1 MLFREML
8 QEEREEGIAEGEAI
22 GIVKNQI
29 QLILKKKAKGIS
41 EPEIAELLELDP
53 SFAEDIFS
61 LIRRNPNV
69 SSGDLA
75 RLILNKETTKEK

>member
-8 QEEREEGIAEGEAI
+8 QEEREEGIAEREAI

-61 LIRRNPNV
+61 LIRRNPNA

-75 RLILNKETTKEK
+75 RLILNKKNN

>member
-53 SFAEDIFS
+53 SFAEDIFF
-61 LIRRNPNV
+61 LFAGIRTPAAV
-69 SSGDLA
+69 
-75 RLILNKETTKEK
+75 ILRV